1 VCADR
6 VFNEPVGVRELRQL
20 FDRMYPVLVRYLYT
34 RVWDVDQAEDLAQ
47 EAFVR
52 LLKAQPPNPDA
63 WLLAVAGNLAK
74 SAARGDH
81 RRSLRLSLLAEI
93 ARDDVVVG
101 ADRTFVRDET
111 AERVHRILENLSE
124 RDRTLLLLHQDGVSY
139 KDLAQVV
146 GVTPSSIAPLLAR
159 ARRRFLR
166 LMGTAELHD
175 KKTPIAK
182 KTSAS

>member
-1 VCADR
+1 
-6 VFNEPVGVRELRQL
+6 
-20 FDRMYPVLVRYLYT
+20 MYPVLVRYLYT

-52 LLKAQPPNPDA
+52 LLKAHPPNPDA

-74 SAARGDH
+74 SAARGEH
-81 RRSLRLSLLAEI
+81 RRSARLSLMAQI
-93 ARDDVVVG
+93 ASDDVVMGV
-101 ADRTFVRDET
+101 DRTFVRDET
-111 AERVHRILENLSE
+111 AERVRRILNGFSE

-166 LMGTAELHD
+166 LMGAAELYD
-175 KKTPIAK
+175 KKTLADE